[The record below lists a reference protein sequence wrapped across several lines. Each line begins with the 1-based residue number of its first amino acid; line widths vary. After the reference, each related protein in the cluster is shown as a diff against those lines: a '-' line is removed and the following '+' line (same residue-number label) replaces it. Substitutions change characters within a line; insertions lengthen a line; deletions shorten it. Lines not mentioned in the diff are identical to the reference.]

1 MMLPEDTKL
10 LVMCEGTNEKTVMEM
25 LVDYGCLTFSR
36 DDLLN
41 LQVFHARQID
51 KSTAVKTALNLYS
64 GKVKVIRIGDA
75 LTDRLDIPKDYRDRV
90 DADSIEKYCTKPE
103 LEILLII
110 SEGLESEFDKVKGGK
125 KRTSPKDFCKKNIMY
140 NKMRYD
146 NSSEFYM
153 DYYGDDINKLVNAI
167 KRYKSIHKQGKE
179 VLYLADLLK

>member
-1 MMLPEDTKL
+1 MDI
-10 LVMCEGTNEKTVMEM
+10 
-25 LVDYGCLTFSR
+25 LVDKDCLVFSR
-36 DDLLN
+36 NDLLN

-51 KSTAVKTALNLYS
+51 KSTAIKTALNLYS
-64 GKVKVIRIGDA
+64 GKVKIIRIGDA
-75 LTDRLDIPKDYRDRV
+75 LTDKLTIPKYYKEKIYT
-90 DADSIEKYCTKPE
+90 DSVEKYCTKPE

-125 KRTSPKDFCKKNIMY
+125 KRTSPKDFCKKNIVY

-179 VLYLADLLK
+179 ELYLADLLK